1 MSKTDPKQDVFPH
14 DRVVFFS
21 DAVFAIAIT
30 LLAIEVRLPEGQ
42 GEHGM
47 QELVALL
54 VAYVISFLVTAQF
67 WANHMVSWRR
77 VKHVTPG
84 LLWLNI
90 AQLLFV
96 ALMPFVTSIYA
107 KVFVG
112 DEQWP
117 LTLYG
122 VVLTGVSLF
131 GFLCHRLIVR
141 QMFAHGVLSANESK
155 VHLWSAIAPLIVFA
169 LIIPLSLVIPP
180 WMGSLFFMAIIPLDL
195 MLTRWAKRRY
205 LEELRED
212 A

>member
-180 WMGSLFFMAIIPLDL
+180 WMGSLFFMASIPWDL

>member
-1 MSKTDPKQDVFPH
+1 MTKTDPNQDVFPH

-30 LLAIEVRLPEGQ
+30 LLAIDVRLPES
-42 GEHGM
+42 GEANGTH
-47 QELVALL
+47 ALIATL

-67 WANHMVSWRR
+67 WSNHLVSWRR

-84 LLWLNI
+84 LFWLNI
-90 AQLLFV
+90 LQLLFV
-96 ALMPFVTSIYA
+96 ALMPFVTSVYS
-107 KVFVG
+107 KVFIGV
-112 DEQWP
+112 EKWP

-141 QMFAHGVLSANESK
+141 QMLAHGAITENAAK
-155 VHLWSAIAPLIVFA
+155 VEVWGAISPLLVFA

-180 WMGSLFFMAIIPLDL
+180 WMGSLIFMAIFPLDIT
-195 MLTRWAKRRY
+195 LTRWAKRRY
-205 LEELRED
+205 PFE
-212 A
+212 